1 MKKQNQTPTTKK
13 VESTKT
19 TKSTKAPVASKTV
32 AAQTATVNS
41 LPIPETHI
49 QTGRDLK
56 NAVLIVS
63 LVLNLFMLIGWLV
76 LQSTGDY
83 NASVAGFLF
92 R

>member
-19 TKSTKAPVASKTV
+19 TKEVKATAPKTAAAKVDSVNALPV
-32 AAQTATVNS
+32 
-41 LPIPETHI
+41 PETHI
-49 QTGRDLK
+49 QTGHDLK

-76 LQSTGDY
+76 LQSTTDY
-83 NASVAGFLF
+83 NVSVAGFLF